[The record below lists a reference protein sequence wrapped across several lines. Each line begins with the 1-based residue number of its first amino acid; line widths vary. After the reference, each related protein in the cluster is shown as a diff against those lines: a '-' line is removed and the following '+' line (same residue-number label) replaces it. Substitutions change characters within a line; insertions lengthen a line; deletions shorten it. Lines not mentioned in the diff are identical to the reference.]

1 MKVILERDVAKLGRR
16 FAIVTVPDGYALNKL
31 IPQGMA
37 KPATPENIKRVEAKA
52 SASAAHTAE
61 DSAKLAATVA
71 ALTTT
76 PLVLKADA
84 NAQDHLFKA
93 VKMSDVSAAATALGH
108 YLPESVLATA
118 EPIKSLG
125 THEIAVDLPHSK
137 TIISIMVERA
147 A

>member
-52 SASAAHTAE
+52 NAAAAHTAE
-61 DSAKLAATVA
+61 DSAKLGVTVA
-71 ALTTT
+71 ALVAS
-76 PLVLKADA
+76 PLVLAAEA

-93 VKMSDVSAAATALGH
+93 VKMSDVSAAAVSLGH
-108 YLPESVLATA
+108 YLPESSLATA

-125 THEIAVDLPHSK
+125 THEVAVDLGHSK
-137 TIISIMVERA
+137 TIITIVVERSA
-147 A
+147 